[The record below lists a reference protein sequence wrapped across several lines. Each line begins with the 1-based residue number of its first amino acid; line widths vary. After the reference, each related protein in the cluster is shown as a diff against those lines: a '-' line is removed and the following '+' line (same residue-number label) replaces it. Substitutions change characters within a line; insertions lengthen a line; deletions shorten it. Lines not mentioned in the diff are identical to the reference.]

1 MKQRLKISV
10 SRKPRSDGVVTYR
23 NVSIRERL
31 LRLLLGER
39 QKVTVLIPGDNIE
52 EIAISETGE
61 DENGKNENAA

>member
-1 MKQRLKISV
+1 MKHRLKISV
-10 SRKPRSDGVVTYR
+10 SRKPRSDGVVTCR

-31 LRLLLGER
+31 LRLLLGKR
-39 QKVTVLIPGDNIE
+39 HKVTVLIPGDNVE